1 MATVTLH
8 LTVDQ
13 LLEAIRQLPFEEKLR
28 LRALLSD
35 DVRERMNQ
43 RLDEALQAIR
53 EANPGVTEDEVMAD
67 VNRVVHEIRAEKF
80 AESSH

>member
-80 AESSH
+80 APSRH